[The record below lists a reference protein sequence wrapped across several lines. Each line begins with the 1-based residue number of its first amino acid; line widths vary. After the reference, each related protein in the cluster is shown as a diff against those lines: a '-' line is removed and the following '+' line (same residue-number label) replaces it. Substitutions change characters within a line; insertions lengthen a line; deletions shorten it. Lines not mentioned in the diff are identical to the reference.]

1 MEKGTI
7 LWADDEIEFLEP
19 HVIYLREKGYEVLTV
34 TNGDDVIELIQKGN
48 IDLVLLD
55 ESMPGKGGLETFITI
70 KETQPHLPVV
80 MVTKNEEEHLM
91 KDALGQQIDDY
102 LTKPINPS
110 QILLACKKILEK
122 DQISENKLAKNFSI
136 HLSEISQEIMEAST
150 STEWSKLYQ
159 KLISLALESDKHPD
173 KGFDQPMLELFSE
186 ANKDFG
192 RFIRN
197 NYGQWVHMERK
208 NRPQLSIDVISE
220 NVVPLLKRGEKTVFV
235 VIDGLR
241 LDQWL
246 LFEQKLTSF
255 FRIERDLCYSILP
268 TATPYARNAIFSGLF
283 PDDLMK
289 VYPDVFE
296 RSADENSANRY
307 EKEAL
312 TNLLV
317 RNGVR
322 FNTDIFYTKI
332 FNEKDAGE
340 LEKRIQQIIDAPL
353 SAIVFNF
360 VDILAHSRS
369 DLQILKEI
377 APNESAFRS
386 LTLSW
391 FEHSKMFSFFKLLA
405 EKDIS
410 VIVTSDHGS
419 IRGMHPLKIVTDKES
434 THSLRY
440 KFGRNLKTN
449 EKYAIRLKDPAE
461 YRLPRFTLN
470 TECVITLQDYF
481 FVYQQNYN
489 KFVNIYRDCFQH
501 GGVSLEEVIVPIVKL
516 SKK

>member
-1 MEKGTI
+1 M
-7 LWADDEIEFLEP
+7 
-19 HVIYLREKGYEVLTV
+19 
-34 TNGDDVIELIQKGN
+34 
-48 IDLVLLD
+48 
-55 ESMPGKGGLETFITI
+55 
-70 KETQPHLPVV
+70 
-80 MVTKNEEEHLM
+80 
-91 KDALGQQIDDY
+91 
-102 LTKPINPS
+102 
-110 QILLACKKILEK
+110 
-122 DQISENKLAKNFSI
+122 
-136 HLSEISQEIMEAST
+136 
-150 STEWSKLYQ
+150 
-159 KLISLALESDKHPD
+159 
-173 KGFDQPMLELFSE
+173 
-186 ANKDFG
+186 
-192 RFIRN
+192 
-197 NYGQWVHMERK
+197 
-208 NRPQLSIDVISE
+208 
-220 NVVPLLKRGEKTVFV
+220 
-235 VIDGLR
+235 R
-241 LDQWL
+241 LDQWF

-268 TATPYARNAIFSGLF
+268 TATPYSRNAIFSGLF

-312 TNLLV
+312 TNLLI

-340 LEKRIQQIIDAPL
+340 LEKNIQQIIDAPL

-405 EKDIS
+405 EKEIS

-419 IRGMHPLKIVTDKES
+419 VRGMHPLKIVTDKES

-449 EKYAIRLKDPAE
+449 EKYAIRLKDPTE
-461 YRLPRFTLN
+461 YRLPKFTLN

-501 GGVSLEEVIVPIVKL
+501 GGVSLEEVIVPIAKL